1 MSDQQPITVHGFE
14 TSNNMKVRIALGY
27 KGIPYTFHTIDP
39 ADRAEIVRISG
50 QYLTPVLVHGDRVVF
65 DSAAILRYLDANYPD
80 TPKLYGADRTEQW
93 EIEEWERFGR
103 GPLADPMMSL
113 VHARVGGQEVGEARR
128 SAAAD
133 RFAQTVRRVEER
145 LAGREWLVGGGISA
159 ADITCAAVLHRVRST
174 AVLPWPAG
182 CPRSERLSERI
193 IALLQ

>member
-1 MSDQQPITVHGFE
+1 MSERKIVVYGFE
-14 TSNNMKVRIALGY
+14 TSNNLKVKLALAY
-27 KGIPYTFHTIDP
+27 KRLPYEFRTIDP
-39 ADRAEIVRISG
+39 GDRTEIVRLSG
-50 QYLTPVLVHGDRVVF
+50 QFLTPVLVDGGTVLF